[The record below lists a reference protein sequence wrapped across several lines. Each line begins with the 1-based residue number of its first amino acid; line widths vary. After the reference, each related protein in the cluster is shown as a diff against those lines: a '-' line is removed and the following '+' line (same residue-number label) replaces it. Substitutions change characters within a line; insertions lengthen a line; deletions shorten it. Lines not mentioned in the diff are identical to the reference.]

1 MTDATAAVLSTSP
14 LVAARSAA
22 HTNLLARFAAPALQ
36 AAAASWFIAAVAGQ
50 LVFVVYMAGFYAR
63 TAALGQFELW
73 NKVFPRAYVPG
84 AYAHNLVVSLH
95 LLFTTIV
102 IAGGAL
108 QLIPGVRRRWPRF
121 HRWNGRTYL
130 VSALFASLAGLVMT
144 WTRSSTGGGLDVNL
158 AISINALLIIAFA
171 GLAFHHARAR
181 RIDVHRRWALRLYLA
196 MLGAWFFRIGL
207 MFWIIANHG
216 PVGFDP
222 ETFRGPFITT
232 LSFAQYLLPL
242 LVLELYLRA
251 RDSGG
256 PSFRLGV
263 AAGVFVLALVTAV
276 GVVGASMILWLPHL

>member
-1 MTDATAAVLSTSP
+1 M
-14 LVAARSAA
+14 
-22 HTNLLARFAAPALQ
+22 LARIAAPALR
-36 AAAASWFIAAVAGQ
+36 AAATAWFVAAVSGQ
-50 LVFVVYMAGFYAR
+50 LIFVVYMAGFYAR
-63 TAALGQFELW
+63 TAAFGQFELW
-73 NKVFPRAYVPG
+73 NKVFPRAWVPG
-84 AYAHNLVVSLH
+84 DRMHNLIVSLH

-108 QLIPGVRRRWPRF
+108 QLIPAVRRHWPRF

-130 VSALFASLAGLVMT
+130 ISALLASAAGLVMT

-158 AISINALLIIAFA
+158 AITINALLIIAFA
-171 GLAFHHARAR
+171 ALAFHHARAR

-216 PVGFDP
+216 PAGFDP
-222 ETFRGPFITT
+222 DTFRGPFITF

-251 RDSGG
+251 RDGGG
-256 PSFRLGV
+256 PRFRLAV
-263 AAGVFVLALVTAV
+263 ATGIFALALVTAV
-276 GVVGASMILWLPHL
+276 GVFGASMILWLPHL